1 MKVFYDLLN
10 LSLIKPDSGLIN
22 LNGLK
27 VLTVIFKSSVP
38 CWSRSSPLCWTC
50 LVCGELS
57 FSVPLSSNSVF
68 SVSSFFLLFNR

>member
-57 FSVPLSSNSVF
+57 FWGVAFNV
-68 SVSSFFLLFNR
+68 VYLLKL